1 MFFGRSNYKI
11 SDMMRKNYNNLKN
24 NLKNWSII
32 YNILN
37 IPDILLTD

>member
-1 MFFGRSNYKI
+1 MYFGRSNYKI
-11 SDMMRKNYNNLKN
+11 SDMMRKFFNNLKD
-24 NLKNWSII
+24 WSII